1 MGFCFNVVM
10 MIKVESLNKFYNK
23 NLCVLKDVNLEI
35 IKGEIVGIV
44 GSSGCGK
51 STFLRTLNALETI
64 SSGNIFIDGIKLN
77 SKKNI
82 KEARKKIG
90 IVFQGYNLFENYTV
104 IENITLA
111 PIKVKKINKNQAY
124 DKARELL
131 KKVDL
136 LDREN
141 FYPHQLSG
149 GQKQRVAI
157 ARCLAME
164 PQILLFD
171 EPTSA
176 LDPQMTLE
184 VLNVMRDL
192 KNDGLTMV
200 IVSHELRFLS
210 EIADKIVFMHNNT
223 IWEQAS
229 SLDFFNHPKTS
240 EANEFLSHVQS
251 L

>member
-1 MGFCFNVVM
+1 MQNININ
-10 MIKVESLNKFYNK
+10 IK
-23 NLCVLKDVNLEI
+23 
-35 IKGEIVGIV
+35 KGEIVGIV

-51 STFLRTLNALETI
+51 STFLKTLNALEPI
-64 SSGNIFIDGIKLN
+64 NSGSIYIDGIKLD

-82 KEARKKIG
+82 REARKKIG

-111 PIKVKKINKNQAY
+111 PIKVKKMNKEDAY
-124 DKARELL
+124 NKARKLL
-131 KKVDL
+131 KKIDL
-136 LDREN
+136 MDRED

-164 PQILLFD
+164 PLVLLFD

-184 VLNVMRDL
+184 VLNVMREL
-192 KNDGLTMV
+192 KHDGLTMV

-210 EIADKIVFMHNNT
+210 EIADKIVFMYNNT
-223 IWEQAS
+223 IWEES
-229 SLDFFNHPKTS
+229 SSYDFFNNPKTN
-240 EANEFLSHVQS
+240 EASEFLSHVKS
-251 L
+251 F

>member
-1 MGFCFNVVM
+1 M
-10 MIKVESLNKFYNK
+10 MIQVENLNKSYNK
-23 NLCVLKDVNLEI
+23 NICVLKNI
-35 IKGEIVGIV
+35 NINIKKGEIVGIV

-51 STFLRTLNALETI
+51 STFLKTLNALEPI
-64 SSGNIFIDGIKLN
+64 NSGSIYIDGIKLD

-82 KEARKKIG
+82 REARKKIG

-111 PIKVKKINKNQAY
+111 PIKVKKMNKEDAY
-124 DKARELL
+124 NKARKLL
-131 KKVDL
+131 KKIDL
-136 LDREN
+136 MDRED

-164 PQILLFD
+164 PLVLLFD

-184 VLNVMRDL
+184 VLNVMREL
-192 KNDGLTMV
+192 KHDGLTMV

-210 EIADKIVFMHNNT
+210 EIADKIVFMYNNT
-223 IWEQAS
+223 IWEES
-229 SLDFFNHPKTS
+229 SSYDFFNNPKTN
-240 EANEFLSHVQS
+240 EASEFLSHVKS
-251 L
+251 F

>member
-1 MGFCFNVVM
+1 M
-10 MIKVESLNKFYNK
+10 MIQVENLNKSYNK
-23 NLCVLKDVNLEI
+23 NICVLKNI
-35 IKGEIVGIV
+35 NINIKKGEIVGIV

-51 STFLRTLNALETI
+51 STFLKTLNALEPI
-64 SSGNIFIDGIKLN
+64 HSGSIYIDGIKLD

-82 KEARKKIG
+82 REARKKIG

-111 PIKVKKINKNQAY
+111 PIKVKKMNKEDAY
-124 DKARELL
+124 NKARKLL
-131 KKVDL
+131 KKIDL
-136 LDREN
+136 MDRED

-164 PQILLFD
+164 PLVLLFD

-184 VLNVMRDL
+184 VLNVMREL
-192 KNDGLTMV
+192 KHDGLTMV

-210 EIADKIVFMHNNT
+210 EIADKIVFMYNNT
-223 IWEQAS
+223 IWEES
-229 SLDFFNHPKTS
+229 SSYDFFNNPKTN
-240 EANEFLSHVQS
+240 EASEFLSHVKS
-251 L
+251 F

>member
-1 MGFCFNVVM
+1 M

-23 NLCVLKDVNLEI
+23 NLCVLKDINLEI
-35 IKGEIVGIV
+35 KKGEIVGII

-64 SSGNIFIDGIKLN
+64 NSGNIFIDGIKLD

-111 PIKVKKINKNQAY
+111 PIKVKKMEKNRAY
-124 DKARELL
+124 NEARELL
-131 KKVDL
+131 RKVDL

-176 LDPQMTLE
+176 LDPQMTLD

-210 EIADKIVFMHNNT
+210 EIADKIVFMHNST
-223 IWEQAS
+223 IWEQS
-229 SLDFFNHPKTS
+229 SSCDFFNNPKTI

>member
-1 MGFCFNVVM
+1 MEKNRA
-10 MIKVESLNKFYNK
+10 YN
-23 NLCVLKDVNLEI
+23 E
-35 IKGEIVGIV
+35 
-44 GSSGCGK
+44 
-51 STFLRTLNALETI
+51 
-64 SSGNIFIDGIKLN
+64 
-77 SKKNI
+77 
-82 KEARKKIG
+82 
-90 IVFQGYNLFENYTV
+90 
-104 IENITLA
+104 
-111 PIKVKKINKNQAY
+111 
-124 DKARELL
+124 ARELL
-131 KKVDL
+131 RKVDL

-176 LDPQMTLE
+176 LDPQMTLD

-210 EIADKIVFMHNNT
+210 EIADKIVFMHNST
-223 IWEQAS
+223 IWEQS
-229 SLDFFNHPKTS
+229 SSCDFFNSPKTI

>member
-1 MGFCFNVVM
+1 M
-10 MIKVESLNKFYNK
+10 MIKVENLNKFYNK
-23 NLCVLKDVNLEI
+23 NLCVLKDINLEI
-35 IKGEIVGIV
+35 KKGEIVGII

-64 SSGNIFIDGIKLN
+64 NSGNIFIDGIKN
-77 SKKNI
+77 NKKKNI

-111 PIKVKKINKNQAY
+111 PIKVKKMEKNRAY
-124 DKARELL
+124 NEARELL
-131 KKVDL
+131 RKVDL

-176 LDPQMTLE
+176 LDPQMTLD

-210 EIADKIVFMHNNT
+210 EIADKIVFMHNST
-223 IWEQAS
+223 IWEQS
-229 SLDFFNHPKTS
+229 SSCDFFNSPKTI

>member
-1 MGFCFNVVM
+1 M
-10 MIKVESLNKFYNK
+10 MIKVESLSKFYNK
-23 NLCVLKDVNLEI
+23 NLCVLKNINLEI
-35 IKGEIVGIV
+35 EKGEIVGIV

-64 SSGNIFIDGIKLN
+64 NSGSISIDGIKLD

-104 IENITLA
+104 IENIALA
-111 PIKVKKINKNQAY
+111 PIKVKKFKKEQAY
-124 DKARELL
+124 CEARELL
-131 KKVDL
+131 KKVGL
-136 LDREN
+136 LEREN

-164 PQILLFD
+164 PEILLFD

-176 LDPQMTLE
+176 LDPHMTLE
-184 VLNVMRDL
+184 VLNVMREL
-192 KNDGLTMV
+192 KKDELTMV

-210 EIADKIVFMHNNT
+210 EIADKIVFMYNNT

-229 SLDFFNHPKTS
+229 SFDFFNNPETI
-240 EANEFLSHVQS
+240 EAKEFLTNVQS

>member
-1 MGFCFNVVM
+1 M

-23 NLCVLKDVNLEI
+23 NLCVLKDINLEI
-35 IKGEIVGIV
+35 KKGEIVGII

-64 SSGNIFIDGIKLN
+64 NSGNIFIDGIKLD

-111 PIKVKKINKNQAY
+111 PIKVKKMEKNRAY
-124 DKARELL
+124 NEARELL
-131 KKVDL
+131 RKVDL

-157 ARCLAME
+157 ARCLAIE

-176 LDPQMTLE
+176 LDPQMTLD

-210 EIADKIVFMHNNT
+210 EIADKIVFMHNST
-223 IWEQAS
+223 IWEQS
-229 SLDFFNHPKTS
+229 SSCDFFNSPKTI

>member
-1 MGFCFNVVM
+1 M

-23 NLCVLKDVNLEI
+23 NLCVLKDINLEI
-35 IKGEIVGIV
+35 KKGEIVGIV

-64 SSGNIFIDGIKLN
+64 NSGNIFIDGIKLD
-77 SKKNI
+77 SKRNI

-111 PIKVKKINKNQAY
+111 PIKVKKMDKMRAY
-124 DKARELL
+124 NEARELL
-131 KKVDL
+131 RKVDL
-136 LDREN
+136 LEREN

-184 VLNVMRDL
+184 VLNVMREL

-223 IWEQAS
+223 IWEQS
-229 SLDFFNHPKTS
+229 SSYDFFNNPKTS

>member
-1 MGFCFNVVM
+1 M

-23 NLCVLKDVNLEI
+23 NLCVLKDINLEI
-35 IKGEIVGIV
+35 KKGEIIGIV

-64 SSGNIFIDGIKLN
+64 NSGNIFIDGIKLD
-77 SKKNI
+77 SKRNI

-111 PIKVKKINKNQAY
+111 PIKVKKMDKMRAY
-124 DKARELL
+124 NEARELL
-131 KKVDL
+131 RKVDL
-136 LDREN
+136 LEREN

-184 VLNVMRDL
+184 VLNVMREL

-223 IWEQAS
+223 IWEQS
-229 SLDFFNHPKTS
+229 SFYYLVRRNIK
-240 EANEFLSHVQS
+240 L
-251 L
+251 

>member
-1 MGFCFNVVM
+1 M

-23 NLCVLKDVNLEI
+23 NLCVLKDINLEI
-35 IKGEIVGIV
+35 KKGEIVGIV

-64 SSGNIFIDGIKLN
+64 NSGNIFIDGIKLD
-77 SKKNI
+77 SKRNI

-111 PIKVKKINKNQAY
+111 PLKVKKMDKTRAY
-124 DKARELL
+124 NEARELL
-131 KKVDL
+131 RKVDL
-136 LDREN
+136 IDRAN

-184 VLNVMRDL
+184 VLNVMREL
-192 KNDGLTMV
+192 KKDGLTMV

-223 IWEQAS
+223 IWEQS
-229 SLDFFNHPKTS
+229 SSYDFFNNPKTN

>member
-1 MGFCFNVVM
+1 M

-23 NLCVLKDVNLEI
+23 NLCVLKDINLEI
-35 IKGEIVGIV
+35 KKGEIVGII

-64 SSGNIFIDGIKLN
+64 NSGNIFIDGIKLD

-111 PIKVKKINKNQAY
+111 PIKVKKMEKNRAY
-124 DKARELL
+124 NEARELL
-131 KKVDL
+131 RKVDL

-176 LDPQMTLE
+176 LDPQMTLD

-210 EIADKIVFMHNNT
+210 EIADKIVFMHNST
-223 IWEQAS
+223 IWEQS
-229 SLDFFNHPKTS
+229 SSCDFFNSPKTI

>member
-1 MGFCFNVVM
+1 M
-10 MIKVESLNKFYNK
+10 MIQVENLNKSYNK
-23 NLCVLKDVNLEI
+23 NICVLKNI
-35 IKGEIVGIV
+35 NINIKKGEIVGIV

-51 STFLRTLNALETI
+51 STFLKTLNALEPI
-64 SSGNIFIDGIKLN
+64 NSGSIYIDGIKLD

-82 KEARKKIG
+82 REARKKIG

-111 PIKVKKINKNQAY
+111 PIKVKKMNKEDAY
-124 DKARELL
+124 NKAHELL
-131 KKVDL
+131 KKIDL
-136 LDREN
+136 MDRED

-164 PQILLFD
+164 PLVLLFD

-184 VLNVMRDL
+184 VLNVMREL
-192 KNDGLTMV
+192 KHDGLTMV

-210 EIADKIVFMHNNT
+210 EIADKIVFMYNNT
-223 IWEQAS
+223 IWEES
-229 SLDFFNHPKTS
+229 SSYDFFNNPKTN
-240 EANEFLSHVQS
+240 EASEFLSHVKS
-251 L
+251 F

>member
-1 MGFCFNVVM
+1 M
-10 MIKVESLNKFYNK
+10 MIKVESLSKFYNK
-23 NLCVLKDVNLEI
+23 NLCVLKNINLEI
-35 IKGEIVGIV
+35 KKGEIVGIV

-51 STFLRTLNALETI
+51 STLLRTLNALEAINSGSI
-64 SSGNIFIDGIKLN
+64 SIGGIKLDN
-77 SKKNI
+77 KKNI

-104 IENITLA
+104 IENIALA
-111 PIKVKKINKNQAY
+111 PVKVKKIKKEQAY
-124 DKARELL
+124 SEARKLL
-131 KKVDL
+131 KRVGL
-136 LDREN
+136 LEREN

-164 PQILLFD
+164 PEILLFD

-184 VLNVMRDL
+184 VLNVMRQL

-200 IVSHELRFLS
+200 IVSHKLRFLS

-229 SLDFFNHPKTS
+229 SFDFFNNPKTI
-240 EANEFLSHVQS
+240 EAKEFLNDVQS